1 MASLNPISS
10 ASSLGRERA
19 AHLLR
24 RTTFG
29 PASQDIDT
37 FANYSIDQALAILLD
52 IKELPEP
59 PVDPATG
66 DSWVNPR
73 PGAGNSEEGNLKEYV
88 KYWWGDLMK
97 TDGNSIIEK
106 MVWWYHTHLTTII
119 SRIPESTAV
128 YYQLA
133 LFRYYSL
140 GNFKTICGKICYDN
154 AMLYNLDGRLN
165 VKGNVQENFARE
177 FLELYTI
184 GKGPQ
189 LSQIDYTNYTE
200 EDVKA
205 GARLLSGFD
214 VDTSF
219 TNIDQESGVALGVLK
234 GNGLTADQHDLEPK
248 TFSNKFQSATLN
260 TASNA
265 VDDVLT
271 ELQQFVDLIFNQD
284 ETARYI
290 CRRLYRF
297 FVYYKIPEEVEND
310 IIEPL
315 AATFRNNDYE
325 LLPVLDQLLR
335 SQHFFDADNGVTTD
349 DNMGA
354 IIKSPLDLT
363 IGTLRFFDV
372 QMPDK
377 NTDLVKHY
385 EAWSRVLN
393 PWGLV
398 ASQGLDFYE
407 PFDVV
412 GYEAYHQVPGFN
424 RNWISPNNLMQRY
437 LLSAPLI
444 DGVTNEGGEILFQID
459 IYNYMVGT
467 GVNLNDE
474 NAIVQHFID
483 NMFPE
488 GITQE
493 RFDYFITVLLNGEE
507 LWSTVANNPDLDIIT
522 EHLRELAKALISSP
536 EYQLM

>member
-133 LFRYYSL
+133 LFRYYAL

-459 IYNYMVGT
+459 IYNYIVGT

>member
-10 ASSLGRERA
+10 VANLGRERA

-29 PASQDIDT
+29 PTRQDIDT
-37 FANYSIDQALAILLD
+37 FANYTIDQALAILLD
-52 IKELPEP
+52 IKELPVP
-59 PVDPATG
+59 PTDPATG
-66 DSWVNPR
+66 ESWVNPR
-73 PGAGNSEEGNLKEYV
+73 PGAGNSEEDDLKEYV
-88 KYWWGDLMK
+88 KYWWGDLMIN
-97 TDGNSIIEK
+97 DGNSIIEK

-119 SRIPESTAV
+119 SRVPESTAV
-128 YYQLA
+128 YNQLA
-133 LFRYYSL
+133 LFRFYAL
-140 GNFKTICGKICYDN
+140 GNFKTACNKVCYDN

-165 VKGNVQENFARE
+165 VKGNVQENFSRE
-177 FLELYTI
+177 FFELYTI

-219 TNIDQESGVALGVLK
+219 TNIDEESGVALGILK
-234 GNGLTADQHDLEPK
+234 GNGITANQHDLDPK

-260 TASNA
+260 TTSDA
-265 VDDVLT
+265 VADVLA
-271 ELQQFVDLIFNQD
+271 ELQEFVDMIFNQD

-297 FVYYKIPEEVEND
+297 FVYYQIPEEVEND
-310 IIEPL
+310 IITPL

-335 SQHFFDADNGVTTD
+335 SQHFFDEDNGITTD
-349 DNMGA
+349 DNIGA

-363 IGTLRFFDV
+363 LGALRYFNV

-377 NTDLVKHY
+377 STDLVSHY
-385 EAWSRVLN
+385 EAWGRILN
-393 PWGLV
+393 PWGII
-398 ASQGLDFYE
+398 AGQGLNFYE

-412 GYEAYHQVPGFN
+412 GYEAYHQVPAFN

-437 LLSAPLI
+437 QLSSPLV
-444 DGVTNEGGEILFQID
+444 DGTTNEDGELLFQIN
-459 IYNYMVGT
+459 IYPYMT
-467 GVNLNDE
+467 NQGVNLDDE
-474 NAIVQHFID
+474 NAIVQHFVD

-488 GITQE
+488 PITQE
-493 RFDYFITVLLNGEE
+493 RFDYFVTVLLNGEE
-507 LWSTVANNPDLDIIT
+507 LWSTVAENPDLDIIT
-522 EHLRELAKALISSP
+522 EHLRELTKALLASP